1 MLRKYPLATA
11 VAVSLSL
18 PGAAF
23 AASVH
28 GRRHVVHHWHGYGF
42 LPGYH
47 QPPNNSVPMY
57 RSKESNRGTPDFA
70 PTYWYGGGRYFFGEP
85 HFFPRPLGWRQFQS
99 VLDLHAYRADV
110 ELRLSPR
117 AHS

>member
-57 RSKESNRGTPDFA
+57 RSKESNRGTPDFFHLIFTA
-70 PTYWYGGGRYFFGEP
+70 PRHSTIHVCGFGNEN
-85 HFFPRPLGWRQFQS
+85 R
-99 VLDLHAYRADV
+99 
-110 ELRLSPR
+110 
-117 AHS
+117 